1 MAGRNGVADGEP
13 KPMNVEAVTL
23 DQVLIRGGMAPAAAM
38 RVVADLEYLSSES
51 TCIRDLRDAL
61 GLHAG
66 ALDETPRDALLE
78 CVAEGRR
85 LRTEIDVV
93 DVRLNHERRRLAILA
108 GAIATV
114 YGMDGKIEISRKAVT
129 RVRGAEMYFDHTRDV
144 WVFRALGE
152 EWAPNGPD

>member
-23 DQVLIRGGMAPAAAM
+23 DQVLIR
-38 RVVADLEYLSSES
+38 
-51 TCIRDLRDAL
+51 DLRDAL

-78 CVAEGRR
+78 CGAEGRR

-129 RVRGAEMYFDHTRDV
+129 RVRGAEMYLDHTRDV